1 MKKYNLLIIPPYD
14 DRYIIAGQGTLGREA
29 ALQCKELNV
38 VPDQIICPCGGGGLI
53 AGLST
58 AVKAKF
64 KNTEIYSVEPE
75 HFDDTKK
82 SLLENKIIENSMIN
96 TSICDALLAN
106 KPGDITFP
114 INKKNLTSG
123 ISVTDEEALIAMH
136 SAYKH
141 FKIVL
146 EPGGA
151 VALAA
156 AISNKININNKNV
169 LVIASGGNVDKNVF
183 ESCLKTQSI

>member
-1 MKKYNLLIIPPYD
+1 M
-14 DRYIIAGQGTLGREA
+14 T
-29 ALQCKELNV
+29 
-38 VPDQIICPCGGGGLI
+38 
-53 AGLST
+53 
-58 AVKAKF
+58 
-64 KNTEIYSVEPE
+64 
-75 HFDDTKK
+75 
-82 SLLENKIIENSMIN
+82 N

-106 KPGDITFP
+106 KPGDITFT

-169 LVIASGGNVDKNVF
+169 LIIASGGNVDKNVF